1 MPPAE
6 PSRQPAGAAVL
17 QPEKTAAIIA
27 AFFTELADSGYERLT
42 MVRVAARAGVGKAAL
57 YRRWPSKQQM
67 LIDLVD
73 QFATAAVLPPD
84 TGSLHGD
91 LIAVAEEAITV
102 LSNPLVRRVIQ
113 SLVAEARHSPELAAV
128 LAERFINPR
137 RQAGVQML
145 RRAIERGEI
154 SPDTDLELAQDIF
167 GGPLYFRGIILDE
180 NFSPIYAQRLTQ
192 AALRSLDAI
201 RPSVA
206 RCSTLK

>member
-1 MPPAE
+1 MWVDSTAMPPAA

-17 QPEKTAAIIA
+17 RPEKTEAIIA

-42 MVRVAARAGVGKAAL
+42 MDRVAARAGVGKAAL

-73 QFATAAVLPPD
+73 QLATAAVLPPD

-91 LIAVAEEAITV
+91 LIAVAEQAITV

-128 LAERFINPR
+128 LTERFIHPR
-137 RQAGVQML
+137 RRAGVQML

-180 NFSPIYAQRLTQ
+180 NFPPAYAQRLTE
-192 AALRSLDAI
+192 AALRSLGA
-201 RPSVA
+201 
-206 RCSTLK
+206 

>member
-1 MPPAE
+1 MAPAQ

-17 QPEKTAAIIA
+17 RPEKTEAIIG
-27 AFFTELADSGYERLT
+27 AFFSELADIGYERLT
-42 MVRVAARAGVGKAAL
+42 MDRVAARAGVGKAAL

-84 TGSLHGD
+84 TGSLRGD
-91 LIAVAEEAITV
+91 VIAIADQAITV
-102 LSNPLVRRVIQ
+102 LSKSFVRRVIQ

-128 LAERFINPR
+128 LTERFINPR
-137 RQAGVQML
+137 RQAGDQML

-154 SPDTDLELAQDIF
+154 SPDTDLELAQDII

-180 NFSPIYAQRLTQ
+180 NFSPDYAHRLTE
-192 AALRSLDAI
+192 AALRSLGAATPERHQSKP
-201 RPSVA
+201 RP
-206 RCSTLK
+206 